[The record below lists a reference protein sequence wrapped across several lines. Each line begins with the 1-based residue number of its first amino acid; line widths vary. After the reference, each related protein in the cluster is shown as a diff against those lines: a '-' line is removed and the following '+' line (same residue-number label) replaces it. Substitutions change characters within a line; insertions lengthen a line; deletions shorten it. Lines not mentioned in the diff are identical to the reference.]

1 MLRDKSLHSFSAAY
15 FFENAIRGQAG
26 RGRFKQAGANT
37 YARAHTLWHMVAL
50 WCFVQI
56 EMFDDFWCFWSLR
69 PTKISH
75 AGFCWRAFHGIK
87 QLRWVSSLN
96 ALFCCFSSI
105 LFELGEG
112 CGVPLCHHHWPSRG
126 HGLRAAA
133 SREPYTIFACDRS
146 SQLFFLIPATLNS
159 TPCYPYQHH
168 PEGLRPVEDPSERC
182 TFRCE

>member
-1 MLRDKSLHSFSAAY
+1 MQTHTR
-15 FFENAIRGQAG
+15 
-26 RGRFKQAGANT
+26 
-37 YARAHTLWHMVAL
+37 ARAHTHTLTHG
-50 WCFVQI
+50 CFV
-56 EMFDDFWCFWSLR
+56 MLCADRDVWCFWSLR

-75 AGFCWRAFHGIK
+75 AGFCGRAFHGIK
-87 QLRWVSSLN
+87 QLKWVSSLN

-133 SREPYTIFACDRS
+133 SRELYTIFACDRS

-159 TPCYPYQHH
+159 KHLIVTPCYPYQHH